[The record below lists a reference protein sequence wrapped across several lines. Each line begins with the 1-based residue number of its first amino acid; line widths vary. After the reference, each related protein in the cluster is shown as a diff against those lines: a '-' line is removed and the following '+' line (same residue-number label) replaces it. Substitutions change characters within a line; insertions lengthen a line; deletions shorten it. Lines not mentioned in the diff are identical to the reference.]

1 MVALAASYSIAL
13 LLPGVRTEID
23 ISRYPINPGLILI
36 QDAHYNNDSGATISG
51 KQYRYWKARSR
62 QYFDGFAFYRI
73 GKETTST
80 ATEGKAEWEVA
91 HASSNLFALLGLP
104 IRFRLPASEVES
116 NLPMV
121 ILSDEGWKRNFGSD
135 RHVAGKLLRIGTRD
149 TRIVGVVPNGAWR
162 LPGKVDAWLLEP
174 DSEIASGGLGH
185 VVAHLTPLGKSEMWT
200 GRVHITSVNPDD
212 SVDDLW
218 GVSFN
223 QRTQGPID
231 IYLFT
236 VLLAFLALPAVTSV
250 SLAEYC
256 FSSHRPSWSKRL
268 WRWGFLSA
276 KIALILSI
284 AYFSSLDLA
293 YLHSTSYSITAEYVQ
308 LISSFSMC
316 LLGMRWALL
325 DQHQRCP
332 VCLRRVTNP
341 AQVGLASR
349 TFLAWNGTELI
360 CAGGHTMLHIPGL
373 PTSWFSTQRWMY
385 LDTSWDFLFVG
396 SGMG

>member
-1 MVALAASYSIAL
+1 
-13 LLPGVRTEID
+13 
-23 ISRYPINPGLILI
+23 
-36 QDAHYNNDSGATISG
+36 
-51 KQYRYWKARSR
+51 
-62 QYFDGFAFYRI
+62 
-73 GKETTST
+73 
-80 ATEGKAEWEVA
+80 
-91 HASSNLFALLGLP
+91 
-104 IRFRLPASEVES
+104 
-116 NLPMV
+116 MV
-121 ILSDEGWKRNFGSD
+121 ILSNEGWKRNFGSN
-135 RHVAGKLLRIGTRD
+135 RHVAGKLLRIGAQD
-149 TRIVGVVPNGAWR
+149 TRIVGVVPDGAWR

-200 GRVHITSVNPDD
+200 GRVHITAVNPDD

-256 FSSHRPSWSKRL
+256 FSSHRPSWSNRL